1 MNPVRDVVV
10 VGGGAVGVCCAY
22 FLWRDGH
29 AVTLVE
35 RGDGSDG
42 ASHGNAGMLVPSH
55 VVPLAAPGVI
65 GQGLRWLFK
74 PDSPLYIRPRLDGE
88 LFRWLWR
95 FRASCTEAHVC
106 RSVPVLR
113 DLMLASVDLFRD
125 LAQLDGVEVDLH
137 ENGILMPYETEAGKR
152 HAVKHA
158 ATLRAAG
165 LQVDVLDGRD
175 LGELE
180 PALRTPAIGAAYF
193 RQDCHVDPSSF
204 VRTLAAYLR
213 AHGVE
218 MLSSTEVAGFDR
230 RGDRIHAVRTR
241 DQLLATRS
249 VVLAAG
255 AFTQPLGAAV
265 GVRVPVQPGKG
276 YSVTLPRG
284 SCGLRIPLLLHEAGV
299 TVTPMSDQL
308 RFTGGLE
315 LVGLDRSIKPRR
327 VAAIL
332 RQVTAYLPETDTEA
346 IVAATHRDPNAVAP
360 AMWTGFRPC
369 SPDGLPII
377 GKAPGLTNLT
387 LATGHGM
394 LGLALA
400 PITGK
405 LVAHLVSGEP
415 TPIGV
420 TALDPARFA

>member
-1 MNPVRDVVV
+1 MKPARDVVV

-74 PDSPLYIRPRLDGE
+74 PDSPLYIRPRLDHE

-95 FRASCTEAHVC
+95 FWASCTEAHVR

-113 DLMLASVDLFRD
+113 DVMLASVDLFRD
-125 LAQLDGVEVDLH
+125 LAQLDGVEVELH
-137 ENGILMPYETEAGKR
+137 ENGILMPYETEAGKH
-152 HAVKHA
+152 HAVEHA
-158 ATLRAAG
+158 ETLRSAG
-165 LQVDVLDGRD
+165 LEVDVLDACS
-175 LGELE
+175 LLELE
-180 PALRTPAIGAAYF
+180 PALRMRAIGAAYF

-213 AHGVE
+213 AQGVE
-218 MLSSTEVAGFDR
+218 ILSSTEVDGFDR
-230 RGDRIHAVRTR
+230 RGDRIHAVRAR
-241 DQLLATRS
+241 DQRFATRS
-249 VVLAAG
+249 VVLATG
-255 AFTQPLGAAV
+255 AFTQRLAATV

-284 SCGLRIPLLLHEAGV
+284 NCGLRIPLLLREAGV

-308 RFTGGLE
+308 RFTGALE
-315 LVGLDRSIKPRR
+315 LVGFDRSIKSRR
-327 VAAIL
+327 VTGIL
-332 RQVTAYLPETDTEA
+332 KQVSAYLPETDTEA
-346 IVAATHRDPNAVAP
+346 IAAAGPDAVAP
-360 AMWTGFRPC
+360 AVWTGFRPC

-377 GKAPGLTNLT
+377 GTAPRLSNLT
-387 LATGHGM
+387 LATGHGQ

-405 LVAHLVSGEP
+405 LVARLVSGEP
-415 TPIGV
+415 TSICLD
-420 TALDPARFA
+420 ALDPARFS

>member
-1 MNPVRDVVV
+1 MKPARDVVV

-35 RGDGSDG
+35 RGDGIDG

-65 GQGLRWLFK
+65 GQGLRWLLK
-74 PDSPLYIRPRLDGE
+74 PDSPLYIRPRLDRE

-95 FRASCTEAHVC
+95 FRASCTEAHVR

-125 LAQLDGVEVDLH
+125 LAQLDGVEADLH
-137 ENGILMPYETEAGKR
+137 ENGILMPYETQAGK
-152 HAVKHA
+152 HYAVKHA
-158 ATLRAAG
+158 ETLRSAG
-165 LQVDVLDGRD
+165 LQVDVLDARD
-175 LGELE
+175 LMELE
-180 PALRTPAIGAAYF
+180 PAVRTPAIGAAYF

-213 AHGVE
+213 ARGVE
-218 MLSSTEVAGFDR
+218 MLSSTEVTGFDR
-230 RGDRIHAVRTR
+230 RGHRIHAVRTR
-241 DQLLATRS
+241 DQLLVTRS

-284 SCGLRIPLLLHEAGV
+284 SCGLRIPLLLHEVGV

-315 LVGLDRSIKPRR
+315 LVGRDRSIKPRR
-327 VAAIL
+327 VAGIL
-332 RQVTAYLPETDTEA
+332 RQVSAYLPETDTEA

-377 GKAPGLTNLT
+377 GKAPGFTNLT
-387 LATGHGM
+387 LATGHGI

-415 TPIGV
+415 TSIGLD
-420 TALDPARFA
+420 ALDPVRFA